1 MKTIIHIPKSL
12 HPETK
17 KLVRGFAKALAEKL
31 HAAEQKYGYSDGW
44 QTTEWVENGECRAKL
59 MKHIA
64 KGDPRDV
71 AAYCAFLW
79 YHGASTKR
87 DANTKLRDAGESGAQ
102 KH

>member
-1 MKTIIHIPKSL
+1 MKSKINIPNKL

-17 KLVRGFAKALAEKL
+17 RLVRGFAEALAEKL

-44 QTTEWVENGECRAKL
+44 QTTEWIETGECRAKL

-87 DANTKLRDAGESGAQ
+87 SNANNRIGQAEK
-102 KH
+102 